1 MMRPLVETAMLK
13 RTSLVAALLPLAALA
28 GCQGT
33 QNRGLESVH
42 QPVVAQTDYAF
53 DVAVTPSG
61 LAPGEA
67 DRLDG
72 WLSSLKLGYGD
83 RVAIDAASS
92 NVAAAKSAVRHEVA
106 RYGVLLS
113 DAAPVTPSPV
123 TPGTLRVVVTRMR
136 ASVPGCPDHSKNPT
150 MDFESNTGSDF
161 GCAVN
166 TNLAAMVANPED
178 LIHGQSGGDVVD
190 AAVAAKAI
198 KTFRDK
204 PNTGAQELKS
214 QSTTQAVTGG

>member
-1 MMRPLVETAMLK
+1 MIQ
-13 RTSLVAALLPLAALA
+13 RTSLVIALLPIAALA

-33 QNRGLESVH
+33 RNRGLESIH
-42 QPVVAQTDYAF
+42 QPIVEHNDYAF
-53 DVAVTPSG
+53 DVAVTPDG

-72 WLSSLKLGYGD
+72 WLSSLRLGYGD

-92 NVAAAKSAVRHEVA
+92 NLAAARSAVRHEVA

-113 DAAPVTPSPV
+113 ETAPATPAPV
-123 TPGTLRVVVTRMR
+123 TPGTLRIVVSRMR
-136 ASVPGCPDHSKNPT
+136 AYVPGCPDHSKIAT
-150 MDFESNTGSDF
+150 IDFESNTDSNF

-166 TNLAAMVANPED
+166 SNLAAMVANPED
-178 LIHGQSGGDVVD
+178 LIHGQSGDGVIDS
-190 AAVAAKAI
+190 AVAAKAI

-204 PNTGAQELKS
+204 PNTGAGDLKT
-214 QSTTQAVTGG
+214 QSTTQGVTGGN